1 MQNYRKDAGS
11 LLERYMPNIF
21 QMPQKLSEP
30 LTKEIN
36 ESPDSIG
43 IDEIIEEKPPTK
55 IVREFIRTQLNCI
68 EDENEELFK
77 KSLS

>member
-1 MQNYRKDAGS
+1 
-11 LLERYMPNIF
+11 MPNLF
-21 QMPQKLSEP
+21 QMPQKLPEP

-36 ESPDSIG
+36 ESPNSIG

-68 EDENEELFK
+68 EDENESLFRK
-77 KSLS
+77 NIAY

>member
-1 MQNYRKDAGS
+1 MNNS
-11 LLERYMPNIF
+11 LLERYMPNLF

-36 ESPDSIG
+36 ESPNSIG
-43 IDEIIEEKPPTK
+43 IEEIIKKKFPTK

-68 EDENEELFK
+68 EDENELLFK
-77 KSLS
+77 KNIM